1 MMTIMIIKGDEDD
14 GDYGDDDD
22 LDPGVVQLH
31 LGLLLAPLGRVE
43 QAAALLKFPKEG
55 VGSAVGQAGLVRHLH
70 VETMRLCPMASFH
83 VFASS
88 GFLLPPTQMAQIIY
102 N

>member
-1 MMTIMIIKGDEDD
+1 M
-14 GDYGDDDD
+14 
-22 LDPGVVQLH
+22 QLH

-55 VGSAVGQAGLVRHLH
+55 VGSAVGQAGLVRHLQ

-83 VFASS
+83 VIAYSLQGSS
-88 GFLLPPTQMAQIIY
+88 FFLPKYTTSTK
-102 N
+102 